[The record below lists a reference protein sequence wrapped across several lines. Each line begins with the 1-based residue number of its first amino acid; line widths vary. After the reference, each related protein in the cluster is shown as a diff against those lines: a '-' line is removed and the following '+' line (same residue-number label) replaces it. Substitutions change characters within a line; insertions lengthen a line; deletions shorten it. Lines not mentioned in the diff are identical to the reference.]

1 MIHHI
6 ISSISPR
13 SFMRKSALLCL
24 ATLLSG
30 FVSAHP
36 HSWISL
42 TSDFVINDDAKL
54 VQIRQRWIFDAFY
67 SALTLDDI
75 SKTYP
80 DRSMGLEVQASDMVK
95 HLASVDYFSH
105 LQVGDAV
112 MDIPRPNK
120 WHLSTMALGDEEVLI
135 FEMHFDVP
143 ATKLTDETIQ
153 WSVYDP
159 TYYVSMNH
167 ESVEYVRLV
176 NDSVLECEPTLKQ
189 GEPTDEQIM
198 YAASLD
204 KTQTDSS
211 GLGQYFAQQIT
222 VTCF

>member
-1 MIHHI
+1 
-6 ISSISPR
+6 
-13 SFMRKSALLCL
+13 MRKSALLCL

-204 KTQTDSS
+204 KTQPDSS